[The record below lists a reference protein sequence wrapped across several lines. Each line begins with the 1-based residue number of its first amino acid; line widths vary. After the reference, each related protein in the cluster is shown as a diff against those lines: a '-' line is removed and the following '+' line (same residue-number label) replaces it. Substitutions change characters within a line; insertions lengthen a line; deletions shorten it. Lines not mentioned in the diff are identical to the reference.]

1 MSASEGTA
9 NSPGADARANAPGGT
24 AQQAA
29 VRDQLRAKLRFEGL
43 ALKALC
49 QETTPWARQKQYL
62 SLRDAVAAGEQ
73 DGIAAA
79 KKRCRLAAS
88 DLRSVC
94 AYVQKQYND
103 AYEAARAAFGQPV
116 DGKDPLC
123 TLVLEESKRYV
134 EELLGN
140 SQCAADGKDSDSARG
155 PAAASAGTAAHTSV
169 DHASADHESQP
180 VDKSAQGSAQDDTA
194 KASAAADSEQQIPAI
209 EAQLPTCGYTVVK
222 PGDTNDFTQD
232 DAGDIDSMAAKLY
245 PDARFNPIFQGYD
258 LDDSSFLK
266 PGSTVSTGDRCR
278 LQANIHPRT
287 NLARK
292 LSAMAKCRLKG
303 VTPGDFVFLGRK
315 PGCTEQHSHRDAKYG
330 AFLVYALTDNY
341 TLRVWDETHLPVD
354 QIRQR
359 MQDYIDGKQV
369 DTVESEGRLIT
380 LQKGEFA
387 IIHGCCVHAGGP
399 ASTGQAPFDG
409 KYQDLGI
416 HCYLDDDTSPER
428 EKNATYPVV
437 VSTSRDMDVD
447 AAEEYVT
454 LKQKL
459 SLHLAKKP
467 PIDSKGY
474 RGWRMEHRD
483 WRMEHCDMAA
493 KLLQFDTDT
502 FKNSVYLLNVEGYY
516 KETQRDAETALHD
529 KWNAV
534 QGKWNRCSTGTD
546 TVG

>member
-1 MSASEGTA
+1 MEKICN
-9 NSPGADARANAPGGT
+9 NSIECHGCPQIETFWNNCIDCPNA
-24 AQQAA
+24 A
-29 VRDQLRAKLRFEGL
+29 
-43 ALKALC
+43 
-49 QETTPWARQKQYL
+49 
-62 SLRDAVAAGEQ
+62 
-73 DGIAAA
+73 
-79 KKRCRLAAS
+79 
-88 DLRSVC
+88 
-94 AYVQKQYND
+94 
-103 AYEAARAAFGQPV
+103 
-116 DGKDPLC
+116 
-123 TLVLEESKRYV
+123 
-134 EELLGN
+134 
-140 SQCAADGKDSDSARG
+140 GKDSDSARG

-245 PDARFNPIFQGYD
+245 PNAKFNPIFQGYD

-278 LQANIHPRT
+278 LQADIHPRT

-447 AAEEYVT
+447 AVEEYVT
-454 LKQKL
+454 LKKKL
-459 SLHLAKKP
+459 SNHFAKKP
-467 PIDSKGY
+467 PDEDIHDSCA
-474 RGWRMEHRD
+474 WRTSLWVLFHR
-483 WRMEHCDMAA
+483 E
-493 KLLQFDTDT
+493 FDFRFAGFIAGPAHGHQLVLVTLAELIVQSR
-502 FKNSVYLLNVEGYY
+502 FES
-516 KETQRDAETALHD
+516 DALRTLF
-529 KWNAV
+529 V
-534 QGKWNRCSTGTD
+534 
-546 TVG
+546 